1 MKVPEPRK
9 LPSGM
14 WFIQL
19 RLAGESVPVTAL
31 TAKECKDAAALIKAE
46 HLNGKR
52 RQKVSSASMT
62 LKDGINDY
70 ISSRNNALSPST
82 VRGYEIIKEHRFQGV
97 MDKKLK
103 SIKSWQAIVNTE
115 AKSVSPKTLK
125 NAWFLVA
132 SVLKYE
138 GYPVPNV
145 KLPSTPP
152 KEKAYLEPD
161 MIPKFVGAVKGQRCE
176 IEALLALSS
185 LRCSEICAL
194 TWDNVDLGNRRIL
207 VAGAAVTDKNNKVVL
222 KETNKN
228 ASSHRYVPILMDE
241 LFDALNAV
249 EDKTGYVVSV
259 KPNTI
264 YRRINKVCEDNG
276 LPLVGVHGLRHSFAS
291 LAYHLGM
298 PEKIAMQIGG
308 WSDYDTMR
316 KIYTHLSQKDVSKY
330 AGEMKQ
336 FYRNANENANSK
348 EDVQ

>member
-9 LPSGM
+9 LDSGT

-19 RLAGESVPVTAL
+19 RLNGVSVPVSASTE
-31 TAKECKDAAALIKAE
+31 KECRRAAELIKAE
-46 HLNGKR
+46 HRAGKR
-52 RQKVSSASMT
+52 QIQKAKTEPTLRQAI
-62 LKDGINDY
+62 DEYINAR
-70 ISSRNNALSPST
+70 SNTLSPST
-82 VRGYEIIKEHRFQGV
+82 IRGYEIIKKHRFQSV

-103 SIKSWQAIVNTE
+103 SIDNWQAIVNAE

-138 GYPVPNV
+138 GYSVPSV
-145 KLPSTPP
+145 KLPAVPP
-152 KEKAYLEPD
+152 KEKAYLEPE
-161 MIPKFVGAVKGQRCE
+161 MIPKFVEAVKGQRCE
-176 IEALLALSS
+176 VEALLALSS

-194 TWDNVDLGNRRIL
+194 TWDNVDLDHRRIL

-249 EDKTGYVVSV
+249 KDKTGYVVSV

-336 FYRNANENANSK
+336 FYRNANGNANSK